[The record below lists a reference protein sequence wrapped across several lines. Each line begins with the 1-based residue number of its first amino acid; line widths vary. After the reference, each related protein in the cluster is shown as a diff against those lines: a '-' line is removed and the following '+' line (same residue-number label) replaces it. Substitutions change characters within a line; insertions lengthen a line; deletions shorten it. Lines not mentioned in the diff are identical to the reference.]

1 LEATLVLGTM
11 RSFRD
16 VFRTSIEGLGHPRRG
31 TQMADSAKQIQRKPL
46 SPRNRRRSGNALL
59 EGAFTILPTFALLF
73 AFVDFGLLLF
83 RWATLQNAVREGCR
97 YAITFQTASGK
108 GQDASIEA
116 IVQQYAMGIVSTSDN
131 PQDIFVKYYA
141 PGNLTTAIASGG
153 NVPGN
158 IVEVSVQGV
167 SWSWIAPLSGSY
179 GGSVPFFRSTTP
191 ITLNIYSSD
200 ILGGFPAGVN
210 SVTE

>member
-1 LEATLVLGTM
+1 MLEAV
-11 RSFRD
+11 
-16 VFRTSIEGLGHPRRG
+16 
-31 TQMADSAKQIQRKPL
+31 
-46 SPRNRRRSGNALL
+46 
-59 EGAFTILPTFALLF
+59 FTILPTFALIF

-97 YAITFQTASGK
+97 YAITFQTATGK

-116 IVQQYAMGIVSTSDN
+116 IVQQFAMGIVKTTDN

-141 PGNLTTAIASGG
+141 TSNLTTAIGSGG
-153 NVPGN
+153 NLPGN

-179 GGSVPFFRSTTP
+179 GGGVPFFRSTTP
-191 ITLNIYSSD
+191 ITLNIFSSD
-200 ILGGFPAGVN
+200 ILGGFPAGTN
-210 SVTE
+210 SVPE